1 MYVCAFY
8 SGQAGQAG
16 KLAKKDFDKT
26 IDILNEQT
34 AHFYSSSSNLFM
46 YMYAFFYDQAGQ
58 ARKLAKNILIK
69 PQTSK
74 MKRLLYL

>member
-26 IDILNEQT
+26 IDILNE
-34 AHFYSSSSNLFM
+34 
-46 YMYAFFYDQAGQ
+46 
-58 ARKLAKNILIK
+58 
-69 PQTSK
+69 
-74 MKRLLYL
+74 